1 VSSNAWT
8 ARLELPRD
16 RLTVVLTAA
25 DGKLVAHEAA
35 HGFYDFSIDG
45 VDLAGL
51 DRSAVAVAR
60 GRHQLALQ
68 HDPIRQQ
75 HELAELRAT
84 VVSRAW
90 LLAPWP
96 AEA

>member
-35 HGFYDFSIDG
+35 HGFYDVSIDG

-51 DRSAVAVAR
+51 DRC
-60 GRHQLALQ
+60 
-68 HDPIRQQ
+68 
-75 HELAELRAT
+75 
-84 VVSRAW
+84 
-90 LLAPWP
+90 
-96 AEA
+96 